1 MKYSS
6 LTKPPVNW
14 QRINFSEPGHLMR
27 FFKKQTGQTVTEF
40 KEEYKGG
47 QFAAES
53 KNDQAQ

>member
-1 MKYSS
+1 
-6 LTKPPVNW
+6 
-14 QRINFSEPGHLMR
+14 MR

-53 KNDQAQ
+53 KK